1 MHQLRTGAAG
11 SRSPHMRWVGWAAV
25 VGLLVAAFAAP
36 GTASSNDT
44 PGNNGTVKIHEGG
57 TETEPGPQNEP
68 HVCTFHLHFFFAD
81 PVQAGNWEIQE
92 WSPGDK
98 GTVVLTGT
106 YDTAGDGE
114 DRDPDEP
121 GVYELPDGHYKLF
134 WDGDLD
140 TDKHDKHK
148 VFWVDC
154 LETAPP
160 TFEQSVGTETESP
173 PPPPETES
181 VAPAETESPAPSFEQ
196 SVAPETEAPSASMPA
211 ESVAPSFE
219 QSAAPE
225 TEMPSAPPETES
237 AAPSFEQSV
246 APETEAPSM
255 PAETASAAPTA
266 EQSVGAETSAPT
278 PEQSVAADT
287 DVPAARTQPPTD
299 TVGTSGPNDD
309 GWRWLFVMIAGLLA
323 TVLAITPKI
332 RGTAPTHR

>member
-1 MHQLRTGAAG
+1 
-11 SRSPHMRWVGWAAV
+11 MRWAGWAAV

-36 GTASSNDT
+36 GTATSNDT
-44 PGNNGTVKIHEGG
+44 AGNNGTVKIHEGG

-81 PVQAGNWEIQE
+81 PVQAGTWEIQE

-121 GVYELPDGHYKLF
+121 GVYSLPDGHYKLF

-140 TDKHDKHK
+140 TEKHDKHK

-160 TFEQSVGTETESP
+160 SFEQSVG
-173 PPPPETES
+173 PETE
-181 VAPAETESPAPSFEQ
+181 APSMPPETESPAPSFEQ
-196 SVAPETEAPSASMPA
+196 SV
-211 ESVAPSFE
+211 
-219 QSAAPE
+219 
-225 TEMPSAPPETES
+225 
-237 AAPSFEQSV
+237 
-246 APETEAPSM
+246 
-255 PAETASAAPTA
+255 
-266 EQSVGAETSAPT
+266 GAETNGPT

-287 DVPAARTQPPTD
+287 DVPGVRTQPPTD
-299 TVGTSGPNDD
+299 TVGTSGPSDD
-309 GWRWLFVMIAGLLA
+309 GWRWMFVIIAGLLA
-323 TVLAITPKI
+323 AVLAMTPKI
-332 RGTAPTHR
+332 RGTAPTDR

>member
-1 MHQLRTGAAG
+1 
-11 SRSPHMRWVGWAAV
+11 MRWAGWAAV

-36 GTASSNDT
+36 GTATSNDT
-44 PGNNGTVKIHEGG
+44 AGNNGTVKIHEGG

-68 HVCTFHLHFFFAD
+68 HVCTFHIHFFFAD
-81 PVQAGNWEIQE
+81 PVQAGTWEIQE

-121 GVYELPDGHYKLF
+121 GVYSLPDGHYKLF

-140 TDKHDKHK
+140 TEKHDKHK

-173 PPPPETES
+173 APPETEAPSMPAETESAAPSFEQS
-181 VAPAETESPAPSFEQ
+181 VGPETEAPSMPPETESPAPSFEQ
-196 SVAPETEAPSASMPA
+196 SV
-211 ESVAPSFE
+211 
-219 QSAAPE
+219 
-225 TEMPSAPPETES
+225 
-237 AAPSFEQSV
+237 
-246 APETEAPSM
+246 
-255 PAETASAAPTA
+255 
-266 EQSVGAETSAPT
+266 GAETSGPT

-287 DVPAARTQPPTD
+287 DVPGVRTQPPTD
-299 TVGTSGPNDD
+299 TVGTSGPSDD
-309 GWRWLFVMIAGLLA
+309 GWRWMFVIIAGLLA
-323 TVLAITPKI
+323 AVLAMTPKI
-332 RGTAPTHR
+332 RGTAPTDR